1 MFSVMNTRNI
11 LLKEIEKLPEP
22 IIAEV
27 LDYVR
32 FLEYKNQ
39 KDLEPYTQSES
50 SLKKEWLL
58 PEEDE
63 AWKNL

>member
-1 MFSVMNTRNI
+1 MNTRKI
-11 LLKEIEKLPEP
+11 LLKEIENLSEP
-22 IIAEV
+22 MITEV

-32 FLEYKNQ
+32 FLKYKNQ
-39 KDLEPYTQSES
+39 KDLEPYTQSEL

-58 PEEDE
+58 TEEDE